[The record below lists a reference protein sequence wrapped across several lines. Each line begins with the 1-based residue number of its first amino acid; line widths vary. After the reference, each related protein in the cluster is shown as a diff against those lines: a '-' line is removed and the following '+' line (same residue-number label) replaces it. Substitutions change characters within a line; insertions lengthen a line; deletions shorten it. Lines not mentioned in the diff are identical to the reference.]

1 VRKTAGQV
9 AHAYT
14 SLTLTIL
21 PHEVTITGEGGG
33 RFRTVDRVGDNRAV
47 TTSSRRARADLTCRE
62 AVDEARTAL
71 LESVDAGDVGDHLG
85 YEIEGE
91 RTLSHQFDCLRTGYR
106 EWRWSVVV
114 TRASRQRAV
123 TVNEIVLLPGPGAVV
138 APEWVPYRERVQPD
152 DLGPGDLLPPDEDDP
167 RLVPAWLSGDE
178 ATDGLVDDASVRP
191 VADEIGLGR
200 SRVLSLDGRDSAAQR
215 WYDGTQGPET
225 EHAQAAPAP
234 CRTCGFLLPIAGPLA
249 TVFGVCANE
258 SAPDDGRV
266 VAFDHGCG
274 AHSEA
279 APVRKPRATELPP
292 PVFDTLG
299 ADELTVF

>member
-1 VRKTAGQV
+1 
-9 AHAYT
+9 
-14 SLTLTIL
+14 
-21 PHEVTITGEGGG
+21 
-33 RFRTVDRVGDNRAV
+33 V

-62 AVDEARTAL
+62 ALEEARIAL
-71 LESVDAGDVGDHLG
+71 VDTVDADDVGEYLG
-85 YEIEGE
+85 YQIEGE
-91 RTLSHQFDCLRTGYR
+91 RTLSHRFDCLRTGYR
-106 EWRWSVVV
+106 GWRWSVVV
-114 TRASRQRAV
+114 TRAARQRSV
-123 TVNEIVLLPGPGAVV
+123 TVNEIVLLPGPTAVV
-138 APEWVPYRERVQPD
+138 APEWVPYRERVEAA
-152 DLGPGDLLPPDEDDP
+152 DLRPGDLLPPDEDDP

-178 ATDGLVDDASVRP
+178 AADSLVDDASVRP

-215 WYDGTQGPET
+215 WYDGTQGPES
-225 EHAQAAPAP
+225 EHALAAPAP
-234 CRTCGFLLPIAGPLA
+234 CRTCGFLLPIAGPLS

-279 APVRKPRATELPP
+279 APLRRTRVAELPP